1 MHQACYGRAVFDD
14 LIRTALTFTTGLGSG
29 IYVGI
34 ASGTAEPFI
43 IPLITVLL
51 GSSIYNAI
59 GSSLFVDC
67 IIGLIA
73 GLVFLRKGQVKIKPV
88 ILLGVSGV
96 ICSLI
101 GSYFSTETPESN
113 LKFLIAIV
121 LILFGFMLL
130 RGGIK
135 KNVETINEKVNFSRF
150 QQHKYLSFV
159 FFGGLIG
166 FASGFTGMGSS
177 GSMTIVLIF
186 IMGYRLHQ
194 AIGTSLLLMFFIAG
208 AGSSAHSFQGNIL
221 LQSAIVAGL
230 GAAIGATAGSL
241 FANRIDED
249 KLGRTIG
256 IIIMVLGFVFLADVL
271 IPYL

>member
-1 MHQACYGRAVFDD
+1 MFDD
-14 LIRTALTFTTGLGSG
+14 VLSTTLTFITGFGSG
-29 IYVGI
+29 LYVGI

-43 IPLITVLL
+43 IPLITVVL

-59 GSSLFVDC
+59 GTSLFVDC

-73 GLVFLRKGQVKIKPV
+73 GIVFFRKGQVNIKPV
-88 ILLGVSGV
+88 ILLGFSGV

-113 LKFLIAIV
+113 LKLLIAFV
-121 LILFGFMLL
+121 LILFGYMLL

-150 QQHKYLSFV
+150 QRHKQLSFV
-159 FFGGLIG
+159 LFGGLIG

-177 GSMTIVLIF
+177 GSMTIILIF
-186 IMGYRLHQ
+186 IMGYSLHQ

-208 AGSSAHSFQGNIL
+208 AGSSAHSFQGNIIFQTAL
-221 LQSAIVAGL
+221 MISL
-230 GAAIGATAGSL
+230 GAAIGAMIGSL

-256 IIIMVLGFVFLADVL
+256 VIIIILGSVFLFDVL
-271 IPYL
+271 IKFI

>member
-1 MHQACYGRAVFDD
+1 MFDD
-14 LIRTALTFTTGLGSG
+14 LISTVLTFITGFGSG

-51 GSSIYNAI
+51 GSTIYNAI
-59 GSSLFVDC
+59 GTSLFVDC
-67 IIGLIA
+67 VIGLIA
-73 GLVFLRKGQVKIKPV
+73 GLVFFRKGQVKIKPV

-96 ICSLI
+96 CCSLV

-113 LKFLIAIV
+113 LKILIAIV
-121 LILFGFMLL
+121 LILFGYMLL

-135 KNVETINEKVNFSRF
+135 KNVEIINQKVNFTRF
-150 QQHKYLSFV
+150 QHHKNISLLV
-159 FFGGLIG
+159 FGGLIG

-177 GSMTIVLIF
+177 GSMTIILIF
-186 IMGYRLHQ
+186 VMGYSLHQ
-194 AIGTSLLLMFFIAG
+194 AIGTSLMLMFFIAG

-221 LQSAIVAGL
+221 IQSALIAAL
-230 GAAIGATAGSL
+230 GAAIGATGGSL

-256 IIIMVLGFVFLADVL
+256 VIIICVGIVFLADVL
-271 IPYL
+271 IKFI

>member
-1 MHQACYGRAVFDD
+1 MYYSCYREAVFDD
-14 LIRTALTFTTGLGSG
+14 FISTVLTFITGFGSG

-51 GSSIYNAI
+51 GSTIYNAI
-59 GSSLFVDC
+59 GTSLFVDC

-73 GLVFLRKGQVKIKPV
+73 GIVFFRRGQVNIKPV
-88 ILLGVSGV
+88 IMLGVSGV
-96 ICSLI
+96 VFSLV

-113 LKFLIAIV
+113 LKLLIAVV
-121 LILFGFMLL
+121 LILFGYMLL

-135 KNVETINEKVNFSRF
+135 KNVETINQKVNFTVF
-150 QQHKYLSFV
+150 QQHKIISFL
-159 FFGGLIG
+159 FFGGLVG
-166 FASGFTGMGSS
+166 FASGYTGMGSS
-177 GSMTIVLIF
+177 GSMTIILIF
-186 IMGYRLHQ
+186 IMGYSLHQ

-208 AGSSAHSFQGNIL
+208 AGSSAHSFQGNFL
-221 LQSAIVAGL
+221 AQTALVASL
-230 GAAIGATAGSL
+230 GAAIGATGGSL

-256 IIIMVLGFVFLADVL
+256 VIIMVLGFVFLGDVIINL
-271 IPYL
+271 I

>member
-1 MHQACYGRAVFDD
+1 VFDD
-14 LIRTALTFTTGLGSG
+14 FLSTILTFITGFGSG
-29 IYVGI
+29 AYVGI

-43 IPLITVLL
+43 IPLITVVL

-59 GSSLFVDC
+59 GTSLFVDS

-73 GLVFLRKGQVKIKPV
+73 GLVFLRKGHVQLKPV
-88 ILLGVSGV
+88 ILLGLSGV
-96 ICSLI
+96 LCSLI

-113 LKFLIAIV
+113 LKLLIAIV
-121 LILFGFMLL
+121 LIFFGYMLL

-135 KNVETINEKVNFSRF
+135 RNVEMINKKINFSTF
-150 QQHKYLSFV
+150 QHYKNTSFIL
-159 FFGGLIG
+159 FGGLIG

-177 GSMTIVLIF
+177 GSMTIILIF
-186 IMGYRLHQ
+186 IMGYSLHQ

-208 AGSSAHSFQGNIL
+208 AGSSAHSFQGNFIFQTAL
-221 LQSAIVAGL
+221 IAAL
-230 GAAIGATAGSL
+230 GAAVGATSGSL

-256 IIIMVLGFVFLADVL
+256 FIIIVVGCIFLVDVL
-271 IPYL
+271 LNYI

>member
-1 MHQACYGRAVFDD
+1 MHQACYRGAVFDD
-14 LIRTALTFTTGLGSG
+14 LIRTVLTFLTGFGSG

-73 GLVFLRKGQVKIKPV
+73 GLIFLRKGQVKIKPV